1 MVNPW
6 ILLAIPLL
14 PALGALINGVR
25 AFATPL
31 EKKNRAITNLVA
43 LGTTGLSAALAVWT
57 VLSYR
62 GAEAAFEHVYYSWI
76 PAGLGH
82 VTGNGLADFAINFAF
97 RIDPLSATMLLIV
110 TVIGFL
116 IHI

>member
-1 MVNPW
+1 MVNPC

-14 PALGALINGVR
+14 PAFGAFVNGLR

-31 EKKNRAITNLVA
+31 AKKNRTITNLFA
-43 LGTTGLSAALAVWT
+43 LGTTGLSALLAIWT

-62 GAEAAFEHVYYSWI
+62 GAHEAFEHVYYTWI

-82 VTGNGLADFAINFAF
+82 VAGNGLSNFAINFAF

-110 TVIGFL
+110 TIIGF
-116 IHI
+116 